1 MPPMLTAAG
10 AQIAWRKGMKEIVI
24 LSTQRAGALDGGK
37 GAFIEVET
45 NEGPCQIRFTAEDAE
60 RLVAALHDA
69 RRQLQAE
76 LLKAGTPPPP
86 VSRTPERWETAVDP
100 VEQTVILRTDFSDG
114 SSEQTRI
121 PRTQIGRVA
130 RFLEQALK
138 RFDAGAEMRQ

>member
-1 MPPMLTAAG
+1 MLAGAG

-76 LLKAGTPPPP
+76 
-86 VSRTPERWETAVDP
+86 RH
-100 VEQTVILRTDFSDG
+100 G